1 MTEKSF
7 NKALSVFLLAGMAL
21 AVVIATG
28 WNLKTAEGGGKI
40 LLLISAFSS
49 LMGILSAVC
58 SANGLIITFLFGLLD
73 VSLYG
78 LVCLLNWKG
87 GGAGLGNAL
96 LHFVYFVPMQFV
108 GFFQW
113 RRRGHSASGA
123 VRARRLSGRGRLVAG
138 IAFIAASVASYLL
151 LLHFDRSGAQ
161 GFWRWTVV
169 LDVLPLVCNI
179 IGQILMSAAYM
190 EQWVFWIGVNIFSI
204 AMWGATLTGSPDSS
218 YAVIYLIK
226 YAFYLIN
233 STNGLRIWLSLS
245 APDKGLDK

>member
-7 NKALSVFLLAGMAL
+7 NKGLNLFLLAGMTI
-21 AVVIATG
+21 AVIVATV
-28 WNLKTAEGGGKI
+28 LRLPSAQEGRI
-40 LLLISAFSS
+40 LLLVSAFSS

-78 LVCLLNWKG
+78 LVCLLNWKD

-113 RRRGHSASGA
+113 RRRGHSEEGA
-123 VRARRLSGRGRLVAG
+123 VHARRLTPKGRALTGA
-138 IAFIAASVASYLL
+138 AFIAAGIVSYLL
-151 LLHFDRSGAQ
+151 LLHFDRSGAE
-161 GFWRWTVV
+161 GFWRWTVL

-179 IGQILMSAAYM
+179 IGQILLSAAYM
-190 EQWVFWIGVNIFSI
+190 EQWIFWIGVNIFSL
-204 AMWGATLTGSPDSS
+204 AMWGATLKDSPDSS

-226 YAFYLIN
+226 YAFYLVN
-233 STNGLRIWLSLS
+233 SCNGLRIWLALS
-245 APDKGLDK
+245 APERSLDK